1 MSTVQSVA
9 IRHSWPASTAHP
21 PRARRRR
28 PRCAASTRASSAD
41 ETDVVVIGAGI
52 GGLCAGEQL
61 SSPPSTSSTPTGRCA
76 RTPFPSPP
84 HGLPPPAPPPPPA
97 GALLAKYGLRVTV
110 CESHSEPGGAAHAWK
125 REGYTFESGPSL
137 YSGMAARPSANPIGQ
152 ALHFPGKLV
161 GREEP

>member
-9 IRHSWPASTAHP
+9 TRHSWPASTAHP
-21 PRARRRR
+21 PRARPRR
-28 PRCAASTRASSAD
+28 PRSAASTRAASAD

-52 GGLCAGEQL
+52 GGLCAGEQPL
-61 SSPPSTSSTPTGRCA
+61 TSPRPQHHQHAHQPL
-76 RTPFPSPP
+76 RTDPLPSPP
-84 HGLPPPAPPPPPA
+84 HGPPPTHPPA

-152 ALHFPGKLV
+152 VLHVPGKRV
-161 GREEP
+161 GRGEP